1 MAGNSMTMTLRLVGS
16 VARHWEF
23 HGHGTLKLVGD
34 DGALG
39 VSKSMHYETLFIK
52 KSLMVQRLE

>member
-16 VARHWEF
+16 VAGHWEF

-39 VSKSMHYETLFIK
+39 VSKSMHYETLFK

>member
-16 VARHWEF
+16 VAGHWEF

-39 VSKSMHYETLFIK
+39 VSKSMHYETLFVK